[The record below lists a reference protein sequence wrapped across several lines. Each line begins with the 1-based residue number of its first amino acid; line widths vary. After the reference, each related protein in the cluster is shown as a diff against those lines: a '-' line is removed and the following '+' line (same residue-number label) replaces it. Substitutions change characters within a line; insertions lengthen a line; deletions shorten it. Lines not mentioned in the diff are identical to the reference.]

1 MPQVHNKSIT
11 LDGNAFGKNSR
22 FMNTL
27 KFSDTTKRR
36 VRAFNVVENKL
47 NKIRLNY
54 YNRQEEIEYNRM
66 QREKEFLLV
75 KLKRLV
81 AYKKVAHDHSISNA
95 VNYQDALNEDRSH
108 RQVQKQIQDM
118 ILELSPQ
125 YVREKRA
132 KEKIAAAKQRYDD
145 IINRNRKDLDKIYP
159 PPKLRQPYENEGDE
173 EPRSNVTT
181 PKSAPPE
188 MNAEM
193 RMRRLSM
200 ANTRRVIGFTRAF
213 VMEKSNLGE
222 KLEKEKTQIEKEK
235 TSTILPT
242 QEEIAETSRT
252 EPVDVVKTRTEL
264 PPVAVRRRASMNDL
278 NKQTKR
284 QKRSGRHELPPV
296 AVTKTL
302 KPELDIRT
310 D

>member
-1 MPQVHNKSIT
+1 M
-11 LDGNAFGKNSR
+11 DGNAFGKNSR

-27 KFSDTTKRR
+27 KFSDVTKRR

-47 NKIRLNY
+47 NTIRLKFY
-54 YNRQEEIEYNRM
+54 KRQEEIEYNRI

-75 KLKRLV
+75 KLKRLM
-81 AYKKVAHDHSISNA
+81 AYQKVAEEHSVSNA

-118 ILELSPQ
+118 IKEISPQ
-125 YVREKRA
+125 YLREKRA
-132 KEKIAAAKQRYDD
+132 KEKITAAKQQYDE
-145 IINRNRKDLDKIYP
+145 ILNKNRKDIDKIYP
-159 PPKLRQPYENEGDE
+159 PPKVRGSYFTGDDGDE
-173 EPRSNVTT
+173 IRSNVTT

-193 RMRRLSM
+193 RMRRMTM

-222 KLEKEKTQIEKEK
+222 KLEKEKTTINDK
-235 TSTILPT
+235 TSAIQTT
-242 QEEIAETSRT
+242 QEEATETSRT
-252 EPVDVVKTRTEL
+252 EPVEVLHQKRVL
-264 PPVAVRRRASMNDL
+264 PPVLVKRTASMNDVT
-278 NKQTKR
+278 KHSKR
-284 QKRSGRHELPPV
+284 QKRPEKQTLKLPPV
-296 AVTKTL
+296 AVTKTIH
-302 KPELDIRT
+302 PELDIRR